1 MSIVSYFLVIIE
13 EGKSLNQISLSLFI
27 MMMGIQN
34 AKGIDISVAVDNV
47 EELEEQLAS
56 HDEQVTPHTDDFD
69 ESQENHEDCEPFD
82 DPTLSAYYAKV
93 QRKQKAWEDLRPEVL
108 IRTFQFAGQ
117 NTKSACIICGRKIH
131 RLGVWIAVI
140 WNDVL

>member
-1 MSIVSYFLVIIE
+1 M
-13 EGKSLNQISLSLFI
+13 
-27 MMMGIQN
+27 
-34 AKGIDISVAVDNV
+34 

-93 QRKQKAWEDLRPEVL
+93 QRKQKAWEDLRPEML

-117 NTKSACIICGRKIH
+117 NTKSACIICGEKDTSFRCMDCSHGTMFCKKC
-131 RLGVWIAVI
+131 
-140 WNDVL
+140 VLKLHTNVNMHHNIEILKVL